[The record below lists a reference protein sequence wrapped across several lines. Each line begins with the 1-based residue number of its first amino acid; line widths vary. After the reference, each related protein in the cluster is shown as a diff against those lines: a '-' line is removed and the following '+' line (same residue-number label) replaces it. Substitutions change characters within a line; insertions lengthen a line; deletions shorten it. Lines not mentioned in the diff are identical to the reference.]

1 MTARARMPGA
11 DGVLGPGLPVGG
23 QHRATGTGQAPV
35 PTGTHPA
42 PGTRQPALAER
53 RAAPFPM
60 LTAATLVAA
69 NLVPLVGV
77 LTGRWDAF
85 SVMLLFWL
93 ENVAIGAWNVMRIV
107 TVAPD
112 DRPPVQHV
120 AKVVL
125 VPFFCVHYGMFAA
138 IHGIFVLGLFGGA
151 FTGGASFPDGATV
164 MGAIARTGVGAAA
177 LAMAASHGLSFLV
190 NWIGNGEYRV
200 TPLMELMHRPYGR
213 VVVLHATLIGGA
225 FLLAAL
231 ESPMLPLALL
241 VALKTMV
248 DLRGHLRE
256 HGWGA

>member
-1 MTARARMPGA
+1 MSARAQVPGA
-11 DGVLGPGLPVGG
+11 DGMLGSGFPVDAGHGAQGTDRAPGPSG
-23 QHRATGTGQAPV
+23 P
-35 PTGTHPA
+35 HPA
-42 PGTRQPALAER
+42 PGTRHPALAGR
-53 RAAPFPM
+53 RASPFPM

-107 TVAPD
+107 TVAPE
-112 DRPPVQHV
+112 DRPPIQHV
-120 AKVVL
+120 AKLVL

-138 IHGIFVLGLFGGA
+138 VHGIFVLGLFGDA
-151 FTGGASFPDGATV
+151 FTAGAPFPDGAAV

-177 LAMAASHGLSFLV
+177 LAMAVSHGLSFLV

-213 VVVLHATLIGGA
+213 VAILHLSLIGGA

-231 ESPMLPLALL
+231 ESPILPLALL
-241 VALKTMV
+241 VTLKLMV

-256 HGWGA
+256 HGWAA